1 MTVTL
6 PDTVPPPAAGV
17 LVHVR
22 VNVVLA
28 AIFGIVTGVALL
40 AARYPLPCHSTLP
53 WEFDRTH
60 EFATIELGFVTTHDR
75 AVDPPLV
82 TPEGVAVREIEGAGV
97 ASRLAEQDAEPTE
110 FAHIHEIG
118 SPPAVGKRGTGDA
131 GVKLPVTQNVPGHEV
146 TDDAN
151 T

>member
-1 MTVTL
+1 MQEYAATVTL

-40 AARYPLPCHSTLP
+40 AAGYPLPCHSTLP
-53 WEFDRTH
+53 WEFNRTH

-82 TPEGVAVREIEGAGV
+82 TPEGVAAREMEGAGGGTHLNGV
-97 ASRLAEQDAEPTE
+97 GIICAPGEHPATEQA
-110 FAHIHEIG
+110 
-118 SPPAVGKRGTGDA
+118 
-131 GVKLPVTQNVPGHEV
+131 
-146 TDDAN
+146 
-151 T
+151 

>member
-40 AARYPLPCHSTLP
+40 AAGYPLPCHSTLP

-82 TPEGVAVREIEGAGV
+82 TPEGAAVREMEGAGGGTHLNGV
-97 ASRLAEQDAEPTE
+97 GAICLPGEHEPT
-110 FAHIHEIG
+110 AGQAWIHA
-118 SPPAVGKRGTGDA
+118 S
-131 GVKLPVTQNVPGHEV
+131 
-146 TDDAN
+146 
-151 T
+151 